1 MSNSTSLPP
10 SPFAVLLMDYG
21 ISNYYYYVHP
31 ILAYFTSFQ
40 NLLCTIVLASRE
52 LRSSGPFFKY
62 SLINSAGAV
71 LAFFLLSFL
80 FLTKCGGSV
89 CSISPTYWSQ
99 AYTIYAI
106 YYVAYVY
113 YITSALIQIASGV
126 QIYLSIRQQLKWLSN
141 ISPYKVCLGFL
152 GKQLNTTN
160 IILD

>member
-1 MSNSTSLPP
+1 MEYQTTTIISTQYWLISRRFRT
-10 SPFAVLLMDYG
+10 SSVLLYW
-21 ISNYYYYVHP
+21 VE
-31 ILAYFTSFQ
+31 
-40 NLLCTIVLASRE
+40 RE

-126 QIYLSIRQQLKWLSN
+126 QIYLSIRQQLKWLSS
-141 ISPYKVCLGFL
+141 ISSYKVCLGFL
-152 GKQLNTTN
+152 GKKFN
-160 IILD
+160 ITYILLD